1 MNPGLQGNAFYLD
14 ASFVHECVLCEYA
27 CVFMYSGKKCRHF
40 MCNRTWPSVN
50 KSCWMSKCVICE
62 GRGITPLAPSL
73 GGCGFVS
80 PEQISIR
87 ALAWHHSPAHSSA
100 KNKRAQCLH
109 GHHCTL
115 DVCVTTIHWQ
125 RTIFI
130 GPSNGRLRKQPMAMW
145 HQHLIT
151 AHWLLYISIERKR
164 ERFCPLERAMQI
176 HFISNHSY
184 QDFFLN
190 IL

>member
-1 MNPGLQGNAFYLD
+1 MRDL
-14 ASFVHECVLCEYA
+14 
-27 CVFMYSGKKCRHF
+27 R
-40 MCNRTWPSVN
+40 
-50 KSCWMSKCVICE
+50 CE
-62 GRGITPLAPSL
+62 GRGITLLAPSL

-130 GPSNGRLRKQPMAMW
+130 GLSNGRLRKQPMAMW
-145 HQHLIT
+145 HLIT
-151 AHWLLYISIERKR
+151 SHWLLYISIERKR
-164 ERFCPLERAMQI
+164 ERFCPLERTMPI
-176 HFISNHSY
+176 HSISNHLYYDS
-184 QDFFLN
+184 FFEKHPVMHLALPYPVQA
-190 IL
+190 IYTMLGKCLLTPCFTFAVIKSGVFRPW